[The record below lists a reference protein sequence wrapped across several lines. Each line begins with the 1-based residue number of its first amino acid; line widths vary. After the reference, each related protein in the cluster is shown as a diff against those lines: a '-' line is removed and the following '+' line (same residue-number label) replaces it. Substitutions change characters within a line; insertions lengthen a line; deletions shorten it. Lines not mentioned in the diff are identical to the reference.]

1 MVFCVNW
8 SSKRTEKN
16 LCTEEEDV
24 PSLILSVSL
33 LNKDNTKVPGESIE
47 KIKKELYQEPELVS
61 RVREIL
67 SKNNP
72 RSVELCG
79 EGIGGTYFIRD
90 RETEKK
96 IAVFKPY
103 DEEPG
108 AIYNPKE
115 KQSNPLLPPG
125 KGYLREVAAY
135 LLDHEGFA
143 GVPET
148 HLVCDLRHSSF
159 TPRGKQGS
167 LQRFIENTEDQDIS
181 SSRFSIMDVH
191 KIGILDV
198 RLFNMDRNMENLL
211 IESHSNPRLIPI
223 DHTYILPPRLDFV
236 WFEWQYWK
244 QAKQPFS
251 EEHLSYINSL
261 DILQDASILQKL
273 GIEESSIR
281 TMMIST
287 TLLKIA
293 AIQFGLN
300 LFQIASLIT
309 RKKPNELSDLEKM
322 VKRAEELIE
331 DKNMINTTTNFPGKR
346 PNELSDLEMIVKRRP
361 EEMVEDKN
369 TNIRVFL
376 EVSELEKMVKRTE
389 EDKANLSKNRTVVF
403 LEVLSRV
410 IKEEL
415 NRKK

>member
-8 SSKRTEKN
+8 SSQRTENN
-16 LCTEEEDV
+16 LCAEEEDI
-24 PSLILSVSL
+24 PLSLLLSVSL
-33 LNKDNTKVPGESIE
+33 LSKDTKVPGESIE
-47 KIKKELYQEPELVS
+47 KIKEEPELVS
-61 RVREIL
+61 RVRYIL
-67 SKNNP
+67 SKNNS

-90 RETEKK
+90 SETDKK
-96 IAVFKPY
+96 IAVFKPS

-115 KQSNPLLPPG
+115 KQLNPLLPPG

-135 LLDHEGFA
+135 LLDHDGFA

-181 SSRFSIMDVH
+181 SSRFSIEDVH
-191 KIGILDV
+191 KIGILDI
-198 RLFNMDRNMENLL
+198 RLFNMDRNLENLL
-211 IESHSNPRLIPI
+211 IESHNNPRLIPI

-244 QAKQPFS
+244 QSKQPFS
-251 EEHLSYINSL
+251 DKHLSYINSL
-261 DILQDASILQKL
+261 DIFHDSSILQKL
-273 GIEESSIR
+273 SLDPPSIR

-293 AIQFGLN
+293 AIQFRLT
-300 LFQIASLIT
+300 LFQIASLIS
-309 RKKPNELSDLEKM
+309 RKKPTEPSDLEKM
-322 VKRAEELIE
+322 VKRAEEI
-331 DKNMINTTTNFPGKR
+331 
-346 PNELSDLEMIVKRRP
+346 S
-361 EEMVEDKN
+361 
-369 TNIRVFL
+369 
-376 EVSELEKMVKRTE
+376 E
-389 EDKANLSKNRTVVF
+389 EDMSMKNISMVVF

-410 IKEEL
+410 IKDDL
-415 NRKK
+415 NRKN